1 MILFQT
7 CQVNAQRNFGPTSC
21 SAFGLS
27 LGSRLHGVV
36 AMQITCRRE
45 WIDLPMDLSRRQFAV
60 CLIALVLLTA
70 PIGCAGSNGGTST
83 EMSERLAGAPAWLTE
98 GCRSHWK
105 TAQARRTVVCGVGSA
120 GPNRNRIAA
129 RDTAIARARSA
140 IARSIEVTIESLV
153 RVEDSNSGDG
163 ELHEFIHQLT
173 SESLPSCQLE
183 SVWRSETGEVHALVS
198 LRVAKVERSVRET
211 RVLSPDERADLA
223 KRTAEALA
231 VLDSNPGDHSAMPS
245 EVPGSEN
252 GGGL

>member
-21 SAFGLS
+21 SAFVLS
-27 LGSRLHGVV
+27 LGSRLREVI
-36 AMQITCRRE
+36 AMQMTSRRE
-45 WIDLPMDLSRRQFAV
+45 WIDLPIDLSRRQIAV
-60 CLIALVLLTA
+60 CLLALVLLMA
-70 PIGCAGSNGGTST
+70 PIGCASSNQGTSAG
-83 EMSERLAGAPAWLTE
+83 MSERLAGAPTWLTE

-105 TAQARRTVVCGVGSA
+105 TAQARRAVVCGVGSA
-120 GPNRNRIAA
+120 GPNRNRVAA
-129 RDTAIARARSA
+129 RETAIARARSA

-163 ELHEFIHQLT
+163 DIHEFVHQLT
-173 SESLPSCQLE
+173 SRSIPSCQLE

-198 LRVAKVERSVRET
+198 LQVAKVERSVRET

-231 VLDSNPGDHSAMPS
+231 TLDSNPGDRS
-245 EVPGSEN
+245 EMPGSEN

>member
-1 MILFQT
+1 MQM
-7 CQVNAQRNFGPTSC
+7 TS
-21 SAFGLS
+21 
-27 LGSRLHGVV
+27 
-36 AMQITCRRE
+36 RRE
-45 WIDLPMDLSRRQFAV
+45 WIDLPIDLNRRQIAV
-60 CLIALVLLTA
+60 CLLALVLLMA
-70 PIGCAGSNGGTST
+70 PLGCASSDQGTQGTST
-83 EMSERLAGAPAWLTE
+83 GMSERLAGAPTWLTE

-105 TAQARRTVVCGVGSA
+105 TAQARRAVVCGVGSA
-120 GPNRNRIAA
+120 GPNRNRVAA

-163 ELHEFIHQLT
+163 DIHEFVHQLT
-173 SESLPSCQLE
+173 SRSLPSCQLE

-198 LRVAKVERSVRET
+198 LQVAKVERSVRET

-231 VLDSNPGDHSAMPS
+231 TLDSNPGDRS
-245 EVPGSEN
+245 EMPGSEN